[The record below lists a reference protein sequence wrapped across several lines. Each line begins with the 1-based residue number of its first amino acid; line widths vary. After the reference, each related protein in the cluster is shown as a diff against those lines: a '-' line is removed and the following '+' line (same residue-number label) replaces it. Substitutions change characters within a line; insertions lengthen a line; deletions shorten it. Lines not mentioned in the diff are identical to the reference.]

1 MMKQK
6 KIPMRMCVGCREMK
20 PKKELLRVVRSPEGE
35 ISFDLTG
42 RKSGRG
48 AYVCPSETCFMKAVK
63 QKQLERALEA
73 PVSDEVRDSLSA
85 QIKVLPKPAA
95 EASDEN

>member
-1 MMKQK
+1 MKPK

-42 RKSGRG
+42 RKPGRG
-48 AYVCPSETCFMKAVK
+48 AYVCHSSECLLRAIK
-63 QKQLERALEA
+63 QKQLERTFSS
-73 PVSDEVRDSLSA
+73 PISDEVRDALSA
-85 QIKVLPKPAA
+85 QIVTLPKETA
-95 EASDEN
+95 DE

>member
-1 MMKQK
+1 MKPK

-42 RKSGRG
+42 RKPGRG
-48 AYVCPSETCFMKAVK
+48 AYVCHSRECLLRAVK
-63 QKQLERALEA
+63 QKQLERTFAS
-73 PVSDEVRDSLSA
+73 PISDEVRDALTA
-85 QIKVLPKPAA
+85 QIESLPKETADA
-95 EASDEN
+95 

>member
-1 MMKQK
+1 MKPK

-42 RKSGRG
+42 RKPGRG
-48 AYVCPSETCFMKAVK
+48 AYVCHSRECLLRAIK
-63 QKQLERALEA
+63 QKQLERQLE
-73 PVSDEVRDSLSA
+73 VQLTEEVA
-85 QIKVLPKPAA
+85 QQLQQTIAVLPPDGG
-95 EASDEN
+95 DEPLE

>member
-1 MMKQK
+1 MKPK

-42 RKSGRG
+42 RKPGRG
-48 AYVCPSETCFMKAVK
+48 AYVCHSSECLLRAVK
-63 QKQLERALEA
+63 QKQLERAFSA
-73 PVSDEVRDSLSA
+73 PISDEVRDALA
-85 QIKVLPKPAA
+85 KQIVDLPKEQP
-95 EASDEN
+95 DE

>member
-1 MMKQK
+1 MKPK

-42 RKSGRG
+42 RKPGRG
-48 AYVCPSETCFMKAVK
+48 AYVCHSSECLLRAIK
-63 QKQLERALEA
+63 QKQLERTFSS
-73 PVSDEVRDSLSA
+73 PISDEVRDALSA
-85 QIKVLPKPAA
+85 QIVTIPKETA
-95 EASDEN
+95 DE

>member
-1 MMKQK
+1 MKPK

-42 RKSGRG
+42 RKPGRG
-48 AYVCPSETCFMKAVK
+48 AYVCHSSECLLRAIK
-63 QKQLERALEA
+63 QKQLERTFSS
-73 PVSDEVRDSLSA
+73 PISDEIRDALAA
-85 QIKVLPKPAA
+85 QIKDIPKETA
-95 EASDEN
+95 DE